1 MKPRLASGAEARVT
15 GRRGGSAVTDG
26 GRARPNP
33 GGGSAAVG
41 RILHRP
47 APGSPDLALV
57 ELRDR
62 RLRPLPRAGRWLW
75 LVGAEVAAL
84 RPALRP
90 SAAPAVPE
98 AAPSSAPAPP
108 ADAPGPEP
116 PRSR

>member
-1 MKPRLASGAEARVT
+1 MT
-15 GRRGGSAVTDG
+15 GRRCGSAVTDG

-84 RPALRP
+84 RP